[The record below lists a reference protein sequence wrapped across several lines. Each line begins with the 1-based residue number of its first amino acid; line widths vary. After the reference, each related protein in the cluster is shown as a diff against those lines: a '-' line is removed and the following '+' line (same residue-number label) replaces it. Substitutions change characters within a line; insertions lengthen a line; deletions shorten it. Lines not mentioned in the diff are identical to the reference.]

1 VSALTRAELASLY
14 DAHVQVV
21 RSVLARVCSVDDAR
35 LDDLTQEVFL
45 RAWRSDFRGD
55 SSAKTWL
62 CRIAK
67 NLAIDTWRA
76 RKETVDV
83 DSLIERLPAPGVD
96 PMARVQTLQM
106 LARLPFDDQLLLV
119 LACVEEWS
127 MSEIGDVLEVPE
139 GTVKSRLFALRQ
151 QLRSQ
156 KQRGVG

>member
-14 DAHVQVV
+14 DAHVKVV
-21 RSVLARVCSVDDAR
+21 RSVLARLCSVDDAR

-45 RAWRSDFRGD
+45 RAWRSDFRGQ

-76 RKETVDV
+76 RKETVDA
-83 DSLIERLPAPGVD
+83 DTIIERLPSPGVD
-96 PMARVQTLQM
+96 PTARVQALEM

-127 MSEIGDVLEVPE
+127 MTEIGEVLEIPA

-151 QLRSQ
+151 QLRAQQ
-156 KQRGVG
+156 KRGVG